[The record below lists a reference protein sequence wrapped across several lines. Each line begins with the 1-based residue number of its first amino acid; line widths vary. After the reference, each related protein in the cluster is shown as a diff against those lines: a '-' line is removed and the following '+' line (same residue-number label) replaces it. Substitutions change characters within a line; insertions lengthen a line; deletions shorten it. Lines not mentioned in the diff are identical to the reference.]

1 LYWFLLSVVD
11 FLYLSLSR
19 IPRIPHYPPSHTHRL
34 KVDSLNRK
42 YEKLL
47 EAHRAAGGGEGPL
60 LGPLEATIKSLK
72 KEIQD
77 LSEESL
83 ALQRDW
89 LRDQTALVDST
100 AETEVTFFKE

>member
-1 LYWFLLSVVD
+1 
-11 FLYLSLSR
+11 
-19 IPRIPHYPPSHTHRL
+19 
-34 KVDSLNRK
+34 VDSLNRK

-100 AETEVTFFKE
+100 AETEVTLSQKNKCVLWFTKWFTRS